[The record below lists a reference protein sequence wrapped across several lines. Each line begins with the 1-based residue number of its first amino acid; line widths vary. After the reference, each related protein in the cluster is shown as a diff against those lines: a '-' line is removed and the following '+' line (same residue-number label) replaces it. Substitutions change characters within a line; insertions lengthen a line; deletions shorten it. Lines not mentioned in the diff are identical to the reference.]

1 MMQYK
6 KSTVKSFQ
14 SQFVSYA
21 ISKRTRTFHKTNQLS
36 IFFKNIKNVL
46 YIMFPFLSYMPLAFG
61 MCQSDLVNNFLYI
74 PFHVLLLVTLFPSR
88 SSSEIFQDTFFLP
101 ALNSFG

>member
-61 MCQSDLVNNFLYI
+61 MCQSDLVNNFFI
-74 PFHVLLLVTLFPSR
+74 HTFSR
-88 SSSEIFQDTFFLP
+88 SFVSD
-101 ALNSFG
+101 SFPIQVLFRNISRYILSACT